1 MSFQVRC
8 RLDPR
13 GDKHLNAPPNMR
25 IAVRKEGVAGERR
38 VSIVPESVKRLAA
51 KKIEASVEAGAGAAA
66 FASDD
71 EYRTAGARVD
81 SSLEALLADADAVV
95 QIRPPRLEEVSRL
108 KEGSALVS
116 LLFPLVEH
124 DLVRAL
130 AARKITAIAVD
141 MIPRT
146 TVAQMMDVLSSQAT
160 AAGYEAVL
168 MAAAALPRF
177 FPMLMTAAGTIAPAR
192 VLVLG
197 AGVAGLQAIG
207 TARRLGAVVEAF
219 DVRKAVKEQV
229 ESLGAKFVEVEAED
243 AATAGGYAREL
254 SEESKRKQA
263 EAIARHVAKAD
274 VVLCTA
280 LIPGRRAPVLVT
292 ADMVASMKAGSVI
305 VDLAAEQ
312 QGNCELTKP
321 GQTVVEHGV
330 TIIGAT
336 DLTSRMCA
344 HASQM
349 YSRNMEKLLFYITK
363 DGAWRLDFK
372 DEIVVGSVITHA
384 GEIVH
389 PKVKELLAQAA
400 PTGGPPTAPAPPGA
414 GAA

>member
-1 MSFQVRC
+1 
-8 RLDPR
+8 
-13 GDKHLNAPPNMR
+13 LNAPPNMR
-25 IAVRKEGVAGERR
+25 IAVRKEGFAGERR
-38 VSIVPESVKRLAA
+38 VSIVPESIKRLAA

-66 FASDD
+66 FASDED
-71 EYRTAGARVD
+71 YRSSGARVD
-81 SSLEALLADADAVV
+81 STLDALLADAEAVV
-95 QIRPPRLEEVSRL
+95 QIRPPRIEEVSLL

-116 LLFPLVEH
+116 LLFPLVDH

-168 MAAAALPRF
+168 MAAAALPKF

-254 SEESKRKQA
+254 SEDSKRKQA

-280 LIPGRRAPVLVT
+280 LIPGRRAPILVT
-292 ADMVASMKAGSVI
+292 GEMVSSMKAGSVI

-312 QGNCELTKP
+312 QGNCELTKA

-363 DGAWRLDFK
+363 DGAWKLDFK
-372 DEIVVGSVITHA
+372 DEIVAGSVITHG

-389 PKVKELLAQAA
+389 AKVKELVT
-400 PTGGPPTAPAPPGA
+400 PTSDGGPKVPPSA

>member
-1 MSFQVRC
+1 
-8 RLDPR
+8 
-13 GDKHLNAPPNMR
+13 MR
-25 IAVRKEGVAGERR
+25 IAVRKEGGAGERR
-38 VSIVPESVKRLAA
+38 VSIVPESIKRLSA
-51 KKIEASVEAGAGAAA
+51 KKIEASVEAGAGSAA

-81 SSLEALLADADAVV
+81 ASLDALLTDADAVV
-95 QIRPPRLEEVSRL
+95 QIRAPRVEDVAKL

-229 ESLGAKFVEVEAED
+229 ESLGAKFVEVETED

-254 SEESKRKQA
+254 CEESKTKQA

-274 VVLCTA
+274 VVICTA

-292 ADMVASMKAGSVI
+292 AEMVGSMKAGSVI

-330 TIIGAT
+330 TIIGVT

-349 YSRNMEKLLFYITK
+349 YSRNMEKLLFYVTK
-363 DGAWRLDFK
+363 DGAWKLDFK
-372 DEIVVGSVITHA
+372 DEIVAGSVITHA

-389 PKVKELLAQAA
+389 PKVKELVEPPVAVGAA
-400 PTGGPPTAPAPPGA
+400 KAPDANAPPTAGA
-414 GAA
+414 T

>member
-1 MSFQVRC
+1 
-8 RLDPR
+8 
-13 GDKHLNAPPNMR
+13 MR
-25 IAVRKEGVAGERR
+25 IAVRKETAPGERR
-38 VSIVPESVKRLAA
+38 VAVVPESVKRLAA
-51 KKIEASVEAGAGAAA
+51 KKIDVSVETGAGVGSG
-66 FASDD
+66 ASDD
-71 EYRTAGARVD
+71 EYRAVGARVD
-81 SSLEALLADADAVV
+81 KSLEALVADADAVV
-95 QIRPPRLEEVSRL
+95 QIRPPALEEVKRL

-116 LLFPLVEH
+116 LLYPLTSP

-130 AARKITAIAVD
+130 ASRKVTAIAAD

-146 TVAQMMDVLSSQAT
+146 TLAQMMDVLSSQAT

-192 VLVLG
+192 VLILG

-219 DVRKAVKEQV
+219 DVRKVVKEQV
-229 ESLGAKFVEVEAED
+229 ESLGAKFVEVDSKED
-243 AATAGGYAREL
+243 AQTASGYASEV
-254 SEESKRKQA
+254 SEEYKKKQGELLA
-263 EAIARHVAKAD
+263 AHVAKAD

-292 ADMVASMKAGSVI
+292 ADMVKSMRTGSVI

-321 GQTVVEHGV
+321 GQTVVLHGV
-330 TIIGAT
+330 TLIGVT
-336 DLTSRMCA
+336 DMPSRLSA

-349 YSRNMEKLLFYITK
+349 YSRNMEKLLLYITK
-363 DGAWRLDFK
+363 EGAWKLDFK
-372 DEIVVGSVITHA
+372 DEIVAGSVITHE
-384 GEIVH
+384 GQVVH
-389 PKVKELLAQAA
+389 AKVKEVDQPRQPATSAGVA
-400 PTGGPPTAPAPPGA
+400 P
-414 GAA
+414 